1 MYHLDDHR
9 VQADEFYPFSIEEH
23 FRVIYYQAIDLIT
36 SAIKDRF
43 DQPNFQLFANA
54 EQFLVKAAMKQS
66 YTDEISKVINQCE
79 GDIDT
84 LAMPAELS

>member
-1 MYHLDDHR
+1 MNPKKCE
-9 VQADEFYPFSIEEH
+9 QGKKAISI
-23 FRVIYYQAIDLIT
+23 RLTKVNV
-36 SAIKDRF
+36 IKDRF
-43 DQPNFQLFANA
+43 DEPSFQLFANA
-54 EQFLVKAAMKQS
+54 EQFLVKVAMKQS